1 MKQYVIS
8 SLLYYRRQILMISM
22 FVMFVMFFTSM
33 IAFCA
38 TDADVNG
45 ATGMVKTIYGLL
57 DDIFDISSME
67 EIKNLLIID
76 FNGST
81 LKAGGITFTNL
92 TSVIQAMYKTFQNLG
107 VIMLII
113 FFGVGILESFSFQ
126 QMYVEKMVRQFIFL
140 CIGIV
145 VVSKSMEL
153 VFGIG
158 NVFSALIQKIVN
170 NANVSNVNMASE
182 LMELKKVI
190 FDQCNVSTGTGL
202 KSSISDTIS
211 NMATAVSYLIQL
223 YIPSLIAKLSNIV
236 VSVMCWSRFIELI
249 ITAIVSPLMVC
260 DISSGSG
267 MNSNAVRGV
276 KNVLALALSGA
287 VIMLAVF
294 ICQQIQFGILSA
306 NVLNSVSF
314 MSCIWKEI
322 VVAIVQ
328 VGLVVKAP
336 GIAKQVLGMN

>member
-1 MKQYVIS
+1 MEQYIARP
-8 SLLYYRRQILMISM
+8 LIYYRRQILVSGM
-22 FVMFVMFFTSM
+22 FAMLFCSM

-38 TDADVNG
+38 TEAEVNNV
-45 ATGMVKTIYGLL
+45 TGMVKTIYELL
-57 DDIFDISSME
+57 DDIFDISGME
-67 EIKNLLIID
+67 DIKNLLIID
-76 FNGST
+76 FSGNT

-92 TSVIQAMYKTFQNLG
+92 TSVIRTMHKTFQNLG

-145 VVSKSMEL
+145 LVSKSMEL

-182 LMELKKVI
+182 LLELKKVI
-190 FDQCNVSTGTGL
+190 YDQCNVSTGTGL
-202 KSSISDTIS
+202 KASISDAVS

-223 YIPSLIAKLSNIV
+223 FIPSLIAKLSNVV
-236 VSVMCWSRFIELI
+236 VSVMCWSRFIELVI
-249 ITAIVSPLMVC
+249 MAIVSPLTVC

-306 NVLNSVSF
+306 NVLDSASF

-336 GIAKQVLGMN
+336 GIAKQILGMS

>member
-1 MKQYVIS
+1 MEQYITRP
-8 SLLYYRRQILMISM
+8 LIYYRRQILGIGM
-22 FVMFVMFFTSM
+22 FAVLFSSM

-38 TDADVNG
+38 TESEVNS
-45 ATGMVKTIYGLL
+45 ATRMIKTIYELL
-57 DDIFDISSME
+57 DDIFDISTME
-67 EIKNLLIID
+67 ELKNLLIID
-76 FNGST
+76 FSGNT
-81 LKAGGITFTNL
+81 LRAGGITFTNL
-92 TSVIQAMYKTFQNLG
+92 TSVIRTMYKTFQNLG

-145 VVSKSMEL
+145 LVSKSMEL
-153 VFGIG
+153 VFGVG

-182 LMELKKVI
+182 LLELKKVI
-190 FDQCNVSTGTGL
+190 YDQCNVSTGTGL
-202 KSSISDTIS
+202 KASISDAVS
-211 NMATAVSYLIQL
+211 NMATAISYLIQL
-223 YIPSLIAKLSNIV
+223 FIPSLIAKLSNVV
-236 VSVMCWSRFIELI
+236 VSVMCWSRFIEI
-249 ITAIVSPLMVC
+249 VITAIVSPLMVC

-306 NVLNSVSF
+306 NVLDTASF

-328 VGLVVKAP
+328 VGFVVKAP
-336 GIAKQVLGMN
+336 GIAKQILGMS

>member
-1 MKQYVIS
+1 MKQYVIC
-8 SLLYYRRQILMISM
+8 LMTYYHRQIFIFLMSGLL
-22 FVMFVMFFTSM
+22 VCSM
-33 IAFCA
+33 IAYCA
-38 TDADVNG
+38 TEADVNG

-57 DDIFDISSME
+57 DDIFDISGMDE
-67 EIKNLLIID
+67 LKNLLIIE
-76 FNGST
+76 FSGNT
-81 LKAGGITFTNL
+81 LTAGGITFTNL
-92 TSVIQAMYKTFQNLG
+92 TSVIRTMHKTFQNLG

-145 VVSKSMEL
+145 LVSNSMNL

-170 NANVSNVNMASE
+170 NANVSNANMASE

-190 FDQCNVSTGTGL
+190 YDQCNVSTGTGL
-202 KSSISDTIS
+202 KASISDAVS

-223 YIPSLIAKLSNIV
+223 FIPSLIAKLSNVV
-236 VSVMCWSRFIELI
+236 VSVMCWSRFIELTI
-249 ITAIVSPLMVC
+249 MAIVSPLTVC
-260 DISSGSG
+260 DISSGGG

-276 KNVLALALSGA
+276 KNVIALALSGA
-287 VIMLAVF
+287 IIMLAVF

-306 NVLNSVSF
+306 NVLDGTNF

-336 GIAKQVLGMN
+336 GIAKQVLGMS

>member
-1 MKQYVIS
+1 MEQYIARP
-8 SLLYYRRQILMISM
+8 LIYYRRQILVSGM
-22 FVMFVMFFTSM
+22 FAMLFSSM

-38 TDADVNG
+38 TEAEVNN
-45 ATGMVKTIYGLL
+45 ATGMVKTIYELL

-67 EIKNLLIID
+67 DIKNLLIID
-76 FNGST
+76 FSGNT
-81 LKAGGITFTNL
+81 LKAGGISFANL
-92 TSVIQAMYKTFQNLG
+92 TSLIRTMHKTFQNLG

-145 VVSKSMEL
+145 LVSKSMEL

-158 NVFSALIQKIVN
+158 NVFSVLIQKIVN
-170 NANVSNVNMASE
+170 NANVSNINMASK
-182 LMELKKVI
+182 LLELKKVI
-190 FDQCNVSTGTGL
+190 YDQCNVSTGTGL
-202 KSSISDTIS
+202 KASISDAVS

-223 YIPSLIAKLSNIV
+223 FIPSLIAKLSNVV
-236 VSVMCWSRFIELI
+236 VSVMCWSRFIELVI
-249 ITAIVSPLMVC
+249 MAIVSPLTVC

-306 NVLNSVSF
+306 NVLDSASF

-336 GIAKQVLGMN
+336 GIAKQVLGMS

>member
-1 MKQYVIS
+1 
-8 SLLYYRRQILMISM
+8 
-22 FVMFVMFFTSM
+22 
-33 IAFCA
+33 
-38 TDADVNG
+38 
-45 ATGMVKTIYGLL
+45 
-57 DDIFDISSME
+57 
-67 EIKNLLIID
+67 
-76 FNGST
+76 
-81 LKAGGITFTNL
+81 
-92 TSVIQAMYKTFQNLG
+92 MYKTFQNLG

-306 NVLNSVSF
+306 NVLNSISF

>member
-1 MKQYVIS
+1 MEQYIARP
-8 SLLYYRRQILMISM
+8 LIYYRRQILVSGM
-22 FVMFVMFFTSM
+22 FAMLFCSM

-38 TDADVNG
+38 TEAEVNNV
-45 ATGMVKTIYGLL
+45 TGMVKTIYELL
-57 DDIFDISSME
+57 DDIFDISGME
-67 EIKNLLIID
+67 DIKNLLIID
-76 FNGST
+76 FSGNT

-92 TSVIQAMYKTFQNLG
+92 TSVIRTMHKTFQNLG

-145 VVSKSMEL
+145 LVSKSMEL

-182 LMELKKVI
+182 LLELKKVI
-190 FDQCNVSTGTGL
+190 YDQCNVSTGTGL
-202 KSSISDTIS
+202 KASISDAVS

-223 YIPSLIAKLSNIV
+223 FIPSLIAKLSNVV
-236 VSVMCWSRFIELI
+236 VSVMCWSRFIELVI
-249 ITAIVSPLMVC
+249 MAIVSPLTVC

-306 NVLNSVSF
+306 NVLDSASF

-336 GIAKQVLGMN
+336 GIAKQVLGMS

>member
-1 MKQYVIS
+1 MKQHVIGPVT
-8 SLLYYRRQILMISM
+8 YYGRQIFAAALCGLLLC
-22 FVMFVMFFTSM
+22 SM
-33 IAFCA
+33 IAYCA
-38 TDADVNG
+38 TEADVNG

-57 DDIFDISSME
+57 DDIFDISGME
-67 EIKNLLIID
+67 ELKNLLIIE
-76 FNGST
+76 FGGNT
-81 LKAGGITFTNL
+81 LTAGGITFTNL
-92 TSVIQAMYKTFQNLG
+92 TSVIRTMYKTFQNLG

-145 VVSKSMEL
+145 LVSNSMNL

-170 NANVSNVNMASE
+170 NANVSNANMASE

-190 FDQCNVSTGTGL
+190 YDQCNVSTGTGL
-202 KSSISDTIS
+202 KASISDAVS

-223 YIPSLIAKLSNIV
+223 FIPSLIAKLSNVV
-236 VSVMCWSRFIELI
+236 VSVMCWSRFIELTI
-249 ITAIVSPLMVC
+249 MAIVSPLTVC
-260 DISSGSG
+260 DISSGGG

-276 KNVLALALSGA
+276 KNVIALALSGA
-287 VIMLAVF
+287 IIMLAVF

-306 NVLNSVSF
+306 NVLDGANF

-336 GIAKQVLGMN
+336 GIAKQVLGMS

>member
-1 MKQYVIS
+1 MEQYITRP
-8 SLLYYRRQILMISM
+8 LIYYRRQILVSGIFAML
-22 FVMFVMFFTSM
+22 FCSM

-38 TDADVNG
+38 TEAEVSN
-45 ATGMVKTIYGLL
+45 ATGMVKTIYELL

-67 EIKNLLIID
+67 DIKNLLIID
-76 FNGST
+76 FSGNT

-92 TSVIQAMYKTFQNLG
+92 TSVIRTMYKTFQNLG

-145 VVSKSMEL
+145 LVSKSMEL

-182 LMELKKVI
+182 LLELKKVI
-190 FDQCNVSTGTGL
+190 YDQCNASTGTGL
-202 KSSISDTIS
+202 KASISDAVS

-223 YIPSLIAKLSNIV
+223 FIPSLIAKLSNVV
-236 VSVMCWSRFIELI
+236 VSVMCWSRFIELVI
-249 ITAIVSPLMVC
+249 MAIVSPLTVC
-260 DISSGSG
+260 DISSGSV

-294 ICQQIQFGILSA
+294 ICQQIQFGILSE
-306 NVLNSVSF
+306 NVLDSVSF

-336 GIAKQVLGMN
+336 GIAKQVLGMS

>member
-1 MKQYVIS
+1 MEQYIARP
-8 SLLYYRRQILMISM
+8 LIYYRRQILVSGM
-22 FVMFVMFFTSM
+22 FAMLFCSM

-38 TDADVNG
+38 TEAEVNNV
-45 ATGMVKTIYGLL
+45 TGMVKTIYELL
-57 DDIFDISSME
+57 DDIFDISGME
-67 EIKNLLIID
+67 DIKNLLIID
-76 FNGST
+76 FSGNT

-92 TSVIQAMYKTFQNLG
+92 TSVIRTMHKTFQNLG

-145 VVSKSMEL
+145 LVSKSMEL

-182 LMELKKVI
+182 LLELKKVI
-190 FDQCNVSTGTGL
+190 YDQCNVSTGTGL
-202 KSSISDTIS
+202 KASISDAVS

-223 YIPSLIAKLSNIV
+223 FIPSLIAKLSNVV
-236 VSVMCWSRFIELI
+236 VSVMCWSRFIELVI
-249 ITAIVSPLMVC
+249 MAIVSPLTVC

-276 KNVLALALSGA
+276 KNILALALSGA

-306 NVLNSVSF
+306 NVLDSASF

-336 GIAKQVLGMN
+336 GIAKQVLGMS

>member
-1 MKQYVIS
+1 MEQYIARP
-8 SLLYYRRQILMISM
+8 LIYYRRQILVSGM
-22 FVMFVMFFTSM
+22 FAMLFCSM

-38 TDADVNG
+38 TEAEVNNV
-45 ATGMVKTIYGLL
+45 TGMVKTIYELL
-57 DDIFDISSME
+57 DDIFDISGME
-67 EIKNLLIID
+67 DIKNLLIID
-76 FNGST
+76 FSGNT
-81 LKAGGITFTNL
+81 LQAGGITFTNL
-92 TSVIQAMYKTFQNLG
+92 TSVIRTMHKTFQNLG

-145 VVSKSMEL
+145 LVSKSMEL

-182 LMELKKVI
+182 LLELKKVI
-190 FDQCNVSTGTGL
+190 YDQCNVSTGTGL
-202 KSSISDTIS
+202 KASISDAVS

-223 YIPSLIAKLSNIV
+223 FIPSLIAKLSNVV
-236 VSVMCWSRFIELI
+236 VSVMCWSRFIELVI
-249 ITAIVSPLMVC
+249 MAIVSPLTVC

-306 NVLNSVSF
+306 NVLDSASF
-314 MSCIWKEI
+314 MSCIWKES

-336 GIAKQVLGMN
+336 GIAKQVLGMS

>member
-1 MKQYVIS
+1 MEQYIARP
-8 SLLYYRRQILMISM
+8 LIYYHRQILVSGM
-22 FVMFVMFFTSM
+22 FGMLFCSM

-38 TDADVNG
+38 TEAEVNNV
-45 ATGMVKTIYGLL
+45 TGMVKTIYELL
-57 DDIFDISSME
+57 DDIFDISGME
-67 EIKNLLIID
+67 DIKNLLIID
-76 FNGST
+76 FSGNT
-81 LKAGGITFTNL
+81 LKAGGIIFTNL
-92 TSVIQAMYKTFQNLG
+92 TSVIRTMHKTFQNLG

-145 VVSKSMEL
+145 LVSKSMEL

-182 LMELKKVI
+182 LLELKKVI
-190 FDQCNVSTGTGL
+190 YDQCNVSTGTGL
-202 KSSISDTIS
+202 KASISDAVS

-223 YIPSLIAKLSNIV
+223 FIPSLIAKLSNVV
-236 VSVMCWSRFIELI
+236 VSVMCWSRFIELVI
-249 ITAIVSPLMVC
+249 MAIVSPLTVC

-306 NVLNSVSF
+306 NVLDSASF

-336 GIAKQVLGMN
+336 GIAKQVLGMS

>member
-1 MKQYVIS
+1 MEQYITRP
-8 SLLYYRRQILMISM
+8 LIYYRRQILVSGM
-22 FVMFVMFFTSM
+22 FAMLFCSM

-38 TDADVNG
+38 TEAEVNN
-45 ATGMVKTIYGLL
+45 ATGMVKTIYELL

-67 EIKNLLIID
+67 DIKNLLIID
-76 FNGST
+76 FSGNT
-81 LKAGGITFTNL
+81 FKAGGITFTNL
-92 TSVIQAMYKTFQNLG
+92 TSVIRTMHKTFQNLG

-145 VVSKSMEL
+145 LVSKSMEL

-182 LMELKKVI
+182 LLELKKVI
-190 FDQCNVSTGTGL
+190 YDQCNVSTGTGL
-202 KSSISDTIS
+202 KASISDAVS

-223 YIPSLIAKLSNIV
+223 FIPSLIAKLSNVV
-236 VSVMCWSRFIELI
+236 VSVMCWSRFIELVI
-249 ITAIVSPLMVC
+249 MAIVSPLTVC

-294 ICQQIQFGILSA
+294 ICQQIQFGILSE
-306 NVLNSVSF
+306 NVLDSASF

-336 GIAKQVLGMN
+336 GIAKQVLGMS

>member
-1 MKQYVIS
+1 MEQYITRP
-8 SLLYYRRQILMISM
+8 LIYYRRQILVSGIFAML
-22 FVMFVMFFTSM
+22 FCSM

-38 TDADVNG
+38 TETEVNN
-45 ATGMVKTIYGLL
+45 ATGMVKTIYELL
-57 DDIFDISSME
+57 DDIFDISGME
-67 EIKNLLIID
+67 DIKNLLIID
-76 FNGST
+76 FSGNT

-92 TSVIQAMYKTFQNLG
+92 TSVIRTMHKTFQNLG

-145 VVSKSMEL
+145 LVSKSMEL
-153 VFGIG
+153 VFSIG

-170 NANVSNVNMASE
+170 NANVSNVSMASE
-182 LMELKKVI
+182 LLELKKVI
-190 FDQCNVSTGTGL
+190 YDQCNVSTGTGL
-202 KSSISDTIS
+202 KASISDAVS

-223 YIPSLIAKLSNIV
+223 FIPSLIAKLSNVV
-236 VSVMCWSRFIELI
+236 VSVMCWSRFIELVI
-249 ITAIVSPLMVC
+249 MAIVSPLMVC

-306 NVLNSVSF
+306 NVLDSASF

-336 GIAKQVLGMN
+336 GIAKQVLGMS

>member
-1 MKQYVIS
+1 MEQYIARP
-8 SLLYYRRQILMISM
+8 LIYYRRQILVSGM
-22 FVMFVMFFTSM
+22 FAMLFCSM

-38 TDADVNG
+38 TEAEVNNV
-45 ATGMVKTIYGLL
+45 TGMVKTIYELV
-57 DDIFDISSME
+57 DDIFDISGME
-67 EIKNLLIID
+67 DIKNLLIID
-76 FNGST
+76 FSGNT

-92 TSVIQAMYKTFQNLG
+92 TSVIRTMYKTFQNLG

-145 VVSKSMEL
+145 LVSKSMEL

-182 LMELKKVI
+182 LLKLKKVI
-190 FDQCNVSTGTGL
+190 YDQCNVSTGTGL
-202 KSSISDTIS
+202 KASISDAVS

-223 YIPSLIAKLSNIV
+223 FIPSLIAKLSNVV
-236 VSVMCWSRFIELI
+236 VSVICWSRFIEI
-249 ITAIVSPLMVC
+249 VITAIVSPLMVC

-306 NVLNSVSF
+306 NVLDSASF

-336 GIAKQVLGMN
+336 EIAKQVLGMS